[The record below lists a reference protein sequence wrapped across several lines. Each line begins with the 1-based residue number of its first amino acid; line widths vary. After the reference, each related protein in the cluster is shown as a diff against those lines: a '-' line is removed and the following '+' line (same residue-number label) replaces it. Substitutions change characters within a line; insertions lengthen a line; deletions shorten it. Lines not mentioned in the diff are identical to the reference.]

1 MGAEFKLIFWKR
13 QVFHSAVVQET
24 KRRAQNV
31 FVDEEELESRNF
43 AKAVEGEALDLD
55 KELEKAILER
65 AKEAGMCF
73 IMLLSNEYFAHSL
86 FPKQM

>member
-1 MGAEFKLIFWKR
+1 MGASVNTKLTSTH

-65 AKEAGMCF
+65 AREAGNELF
-73 IMLLSNEYFAHSL
+73 DSLL
-86 FPKQM
+86 